1 MRITQFIKYL
11 TFEASRC
18 HARVTS
24 DFLDERYK
32 ECVSR
37 AERCIQTVQIH
48 KASEV
53 GRKYE
58 IVANLYALKGNAH
71 FQLEQYKEALRCYH
85 RDLEIAKEK

>member
-1 MRITQFIKYL
+1 MRSYEYVL
-11 TFEASRC
+11 
-18 HARVTS
+18 HL

-32 ECVSR
+32 ECMSR

-58 IVANLYALKGNAH
+58 IVANLYALKGNSH
-71 FQLEQYKEALRCYH
+71 FQLEQYKDALKCYH
-85 RDLEIAKEK
+85 RDLDIAKEKYVG